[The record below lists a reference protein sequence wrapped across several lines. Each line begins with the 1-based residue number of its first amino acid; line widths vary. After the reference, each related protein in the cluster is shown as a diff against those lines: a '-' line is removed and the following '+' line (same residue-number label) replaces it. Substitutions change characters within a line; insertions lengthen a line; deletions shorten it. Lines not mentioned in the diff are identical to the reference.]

1 VVTLKAAMRV
11 KTARQG
17 GGTLVIT
24 ADDPPVNALHPDVA
38 AVNGVALGAVVS
50 S

>member
-1 VVTLKAAMRV
+1 MVTLKAAMRV
-11 KTARQG
+11 KTARQ